1 MKRVDPEV
9 VEHSA
14 RMAAQHQ
21 AACVPGLS
29 VERLREVAA
38 RLGRAG
44 KDPATL
50 ARLGVVREELGRRAN
65 VSGGAGEGT
74 AAR

>member
-1 MKRVDPEV
+1 MQRTDPEV
-9 VEHSA
+9 QAHSA

-29 VERLREVAA
+29 DERLREVAA

-44 KDPATL
+44 DDPATL
-50 ARLGVVREELGRRAN
+50 ARLQVVREELRSRG
-65 VSGGAGEGT
+65 VHLGSPDT
-74 AAR
+74 TS